1 MSCGLK
7 IDVISLFPEMF
18 KALEQGITGRAK
30 KQNHYSLDVTNP
42 RDFAKDNHKTVD
54 DKPYGGGPGM
64 LMKYQPIK
72 DALDTV
78 VDLGKTYP
86 SQKVIYL
93 SPQGKQLKH
102 NDVKRLSQSEHIVLL
117 CGRYEGIDERL
128 IDCYVDE
135 EWSIG
140 DYVLSGGE
148 LAAMTLIDAMVRL
161 IPGAL
166 GDDNSAVN
174 DSFYQGLLDYPH
186 YTRPEKIDGSNVP
199 EVLLSGNHKKIEDW
213 RMCQSLE
220 RTWKRRPDLLDDIE
234 LNKEQKKML
243 KQIIEQHE
251 KTN

>member
-18 KALEQGITGRAK
+18 KALDQGITGRAK
-30 KQNHYSLDVTNP
+30 KQNYYSLDIINP

-64 LMKYQPIK
+64 LMKYQPMK
-72 DALDTV
+72 KALDTV
-78 VDLGKTYP
+78 VNSGKIYP
-86 SQKVIYL
+86 SEKVIYL
-93 SPQGKQLKH
+93 SPQGRQLKH
-102 NDVKRLSQSEHIVLL
+102 EDVKRLSKIEHIVLL

-128 IDCYVDE
+128 IDNYVDE

-186 YTRPEKIDGSNVP
+186 YTRPESIDGRNVP

-213 RMCQSLE
+213 RLYKSLE
-220 RTWKRRPDLLDDIE
+220 RTWNRRPDLLKDFD
-234 LNKEQKKML
+234 LSKQQKQML
-243 KQIIEQHE
+243 EQIIE
-251 KTN
+251 KNDSID

>member
-1 MSCGLK
+1 MQSRLK
-7 IDVISLFPEMF
+7 IDVISLLPDMF
-18 KALEQGITGRAK
+18 KALDLGITGRAK
-30 KQNHYSLDVTNP
+30 KQGIYSLDIINP
-42 RDFAKDNHKTVD
+42 RDFTRDKHKTVD

-72 DALDTV
+72 EALASVADATQAACQ
-78 VDLGKTYP
+78 KT
-86 SQKVIYL
+86 VIYL
-93 SPQGKQLKH
+93 SPVGRQLKH
-102 NDVKRLSQSEHIVLL
+102 KDVKRLSQQQHIVLL

-128 IDCYVDE
+128 IDQCVDE

-186 YTRPEKIDGSNVP
+186 YTRPDSINGRNVP
-199 EVLLSGNHKKIEDW
+199 EVLLSGNHKRIEQW
-213 RMCQSLE
+213 RMRQSLE
-220 RTWKRRPDLLDDIE
+220 RTWKRRPDLLENIE
-234 LNKEQKKML
+234 LTEQQKKML
-243 KQIIEQHE
+243 AQIQQEQS
-251 KTN
+251 

>member
-1 MSCGLK
+1 MK

-18 KALEQGITGRAK
+18 KALDVGITGRAK
-30 KQNHYSLDVTNP
+30 KKDIYSLDVINP
-42 RDFAKDNHKTVD
+42 RDFTKDVHRTVD

-72 DALDTV
+72 DALDSV
-78 VDLGKTYP
+78 VSLAKKNSST
-86 SQKVIYL
+86 KIIYL
-93 SPQGKQLKH
+93 SPVGRQLKH
-102 NDVKRLSQSEHIVLL
+102 NDIKHLSEQQHIVML

-128 IDCYVDE
+128 IESYVDE

-161 IPGAL
+161 LPGAL

-186 YTRPEKIDGSNVP
+186 YTRPDSVDDLSVP
-199 EVLLSGNHKKIEDW
+199 EVLLTGNHKKIEQW
-213 RMCQSLE
+213 RMVKSLE
-220 RTWKRRPDLLDDIE
+220 RTWKRRPDLLENVE
-234 LNKEQKKML
+234 LTEQQKKML
-243 KQIIEQHE
+243 EQI
-251 KTN
+251 KKNN